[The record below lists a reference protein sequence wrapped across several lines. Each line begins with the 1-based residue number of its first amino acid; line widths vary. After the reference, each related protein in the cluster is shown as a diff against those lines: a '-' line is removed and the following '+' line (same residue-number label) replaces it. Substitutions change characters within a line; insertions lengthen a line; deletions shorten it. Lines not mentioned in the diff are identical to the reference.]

1 MNITDKQVD
10 AAQDTYDM
18 FAMSGVCDRNAIRKS
33 IEAAMQAAWVSVDD
47 ELPTWTESTGRS
59 VTVNTDRGVLT
70 YIKNITNP
78 PCWCDLCGFTV
89 SPPSYWMPLP
99 EYKEVK
105 K

>member
-1 MNITDKQVD
+1 MKITDEQVEAALKQLPFDYPTTLQPYVVK
-10 AAQDTYDM
+10 QM
-18 FAMSGVCDRNAIRKS
+18 
-33 IEAAMQAAWVSVDD
+33 IEAAMQASWISVDD
-47 ELPTWTESTGRS
+47 ELPTWTKSTGRS

-78 PCWCDLCGFTV
+78 PCWCDLSGFTV